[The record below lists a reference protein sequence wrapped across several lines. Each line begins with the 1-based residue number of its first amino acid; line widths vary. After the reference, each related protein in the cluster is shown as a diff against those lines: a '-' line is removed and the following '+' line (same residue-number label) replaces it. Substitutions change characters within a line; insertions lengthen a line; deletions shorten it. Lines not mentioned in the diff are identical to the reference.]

1 MNQRKPCVARGWAAT
16 NGKALG
22 EGIALYPNQLK
33 QLREEVG
40 HDHDALGP
48 LQRNDEEMMSLRQA
62 MGRLFED
69 SFVRRPHWWP
79 ALAEGALPLS
89 LEMYQTA
96 NDVVVKT
103 AAPGAK
109 PEEVDISITG
119 DTLTIKG
126 ERKEEKEVK
135 EADYF
140 LKEHVYGSYSRTV
153 TIPVPVQA
161 DKAEAAFENGI
172 LTLTLPKKEEAKPK
186 QVKIKPKTTIEGAK
200 GAKGVK
206 KTKS

>member
-1 MNQRKPCVARGWAAT
+1 
-16 NGKALG
+16 
-22 EGIALYPNQLK
+22 
-33 QLREEVG
+33 
-40 HDHDALGP
+40 
-48 LQRNDEEMMSLRQA
+48 
-62 MGRLFED
+62 
-69 SFVRRPHWWP
+69 
-79 ALAEGALPLS
+79 
-89 LEMYQTA
+89 MYQNA
-96 NDVVVKT
+96 NDVVVK
-103 AAPGAK
+103 AAVPGVK

-140 LKEHVYGSYSRTV
+140 LKEHVCGSYSRTV

-186 QVKIKPKTTIEGAK
+186 QIKIKPKVAIEDT
-200 GAKGVK
+200 K

>member
-1 MNQRKPCVARGWAAT
+1 MTMMRWDPF
-16 NGKALG
+16 
-22 EGIALYPNQLK
+22 
-33 QLREEVG
+33 RE
-40 HDHDALGP
+40 
-48 LQRNDEEMMSLRQA
+48 MISLRQA

-96 NDVVVKT
+96 NDVVVKM
-103 AAPGAK
+103 AVPGAK

-186 QVKIKPKTTIEGAK
+186 QVKIKPKATIEGAK
-200 GAKGVK
+200 GAK
-206 KTKS
+206 KTKN